1 MTKREESDIIDVEV
15 EAPLGQFKRSSSS
28 IWMIVGAV
36 VLTVL
41 VGAVASGI
49 IPTGI
54 APPGVFMPDLTA
66 EWGIVKGV
74 KPRQAAAPEVVAPA
88 PVTGPVKMEVAAA
101 AQPPAAQA
109 PAGAPPTVE
118 RVAAELDIGAKL
130 ARLNADLESLRNELQ
145 SGVQTAKS
153 AAEIPN
159 ASLAVLAERVAALES
174 GLANAESRV
183 QVADRLLTITLALS
197 ELRAELTST
206 EGYGTELDRLA
217 FALAGA
223 GEAGAPAIQAL
234 ARLSPYADRGAP
246 TLAELQSRFRA
257 LPKAI
262 LQAGAGAE
270 SGWWPAIQRWL
281 AGLVTVR
288 RLGEVEG
295 DTAEA
300 IVARAEARLGAEN
313 LAGALTELEKLSG
326 AQAAAAADWVQAAGA
341 RLAAERAL
349 HEVETWVQDQRSRR
363 DLGASAPPS
372 PFHGSK

>member
-1 MTKREESDIIDVEV
+1 M
-15 EAPLGQFKRSSSS
+15 LFRS
-28 IWMIVGAV
+28 
-36 VLTVL
+36 
-41 VGAVASGI
+41 
-49 IPTGI
+49 
-54 APPGVFMPDLTA
+54 
-66 EWGIVKGV
+66 
-74 KPRQAAAPEVVAPA
+74 
-88 PVTGPVKMEVAAA
+88 
-101 AQPPAAQA
+101 
-109 PAGAPPTVE
+109 
-118 RVAAELDIGAKL
+118 
-130 ARLNADLESLRNELQ
+130 
-145 SGVQTAKS
+145 
-153 AAEIPN
+153 
-159 ASLAVLAERVAALES
+159 
-174 GLANAESRV
+174 
-183 QVADRLLTITLALS
+183 
-197 ELRAELTST
+197 
-206 EGYGTELDRLA
+206 
-217 FALAGA
+217 
-223 GEAGAPAIQAL
+223 
-234 ARLSPYADRGAP
+234 
-246 TLAELQSRFRA
+246 RA

-341 RLAAERAL
+341 RLAAERGL